1 MKWKR
6 QIQNEYM
13 SPFFSYKLITIMRW
27 NKLFE
32 RLPTADE
39 IYFRYYDISFDLKES
54 PKYLEYIKEKIAL
67 RHDIEK
73 KYKSNISEE
82 LSKTNGQPYRIYFEN
97 LAYTFAY
104 YPNKVPSDFL
114 CDADREVQTIVK
126 DFVEKHRPFQKEME
140 EFFVSEEC
148 HFGRYLRNI
157 GLFPYLKRIRIEPH
171 FYQLKNSTV
180 SGNVSFSLNDE
191 SKNVIIHAFKDT
203 NSIFSEEMAILKDGQ
218 TLFYYDEYGELFQSN
233 KK

>member
-54 PKYLEYIKEKIAL
+54 PKYLEYVKEKIAL

-140 EFFVSEEC
+140 EFLVSEEC

-157 GLFPYLKRIRIEPH
+157 GLFPYLKRIRIEPY

-218 TLFYYDEYGELFQSN
+218 TLFYYDEYGEFFQSN

>member
-1 MKWKR
+1 
-6 QIQNEYM
+6 
-13 SPFFSYKLITIMRW
+13 MRW
-27 NKLFE
+27 SKLFE
-32 RLPTADE
+32 KLPTADE
-39 IYFRYYDISFDLKES
+39 IYFRFYDISSVLKES

-67 RHDIEK
+67 RHEIEK
-73 KYKSNISEE
+73 QYKNILSEE
-82 LSKTNGQPYRIYFEN
+82 LSKTNGQPYRVYFEN

-140 EFFVSEEC
+140 DFLVSEEC

-157 GLFPYLKRIRIEPH
+157 GLYPYLKRIRIEPY

-180 SGNVSFSLNDE
+180 SGNVSFSMTKAKQLLYA
-191 SKNVIIHAFKDT
+191 SIKIHIQAARMKWRF
-203 NSIFSEEMAILKDGQ
+203 
-218 TLFYYDEYGELFQSN
+218 
-233 KK
+233 

>member
-6 QIQNEYM
+6 QIQNEYT
-13 SPFFSYKLITIMRW
+13 SPFFSYKLKIIMRW

-97 LAYTFAY
+97 LAYKFAY

-140 EFFVSEEC
+140 EFLVSEEC

-157 GLFPYLKRIRIEPH
+157 GLFPYLKRIRIEPY
-171 FYQLKNSTV
+171 FYQLKDSTV

-218 TLFYYDEYGELFQSN
+218 TLFYYDEYGGFFQSN

>member
-1 MKWKR
+1 
-6 QIQNEYM
+6 
-13 SPFFSYKLITIMRW
+13 MRW

-54 PKYLEYIKEKIAL
+54 PKYLEYVKEKIAL

-82 LSKTNGQPYRIYFEN
+82 LSKINGQPYRIYFEN

-140 EFFVSEEC
+140 DFLVSEEC
-148 HFGRYLRNI
+148 RFGRYFRNI
-157 GLFPYLKRIRIEPH
+157 GLFPYLKRIRVEPH
-171 FYQLKNSTV
+171 FYQLKDSTV

-218 TLFYYDEYGELFQSN
+218 TLFYYDEYGEFFQSN

>member
-1 MKWKR
+1 
-6 QIQNEYM
+6 
-13 SPFFSYKLITIMRW
+13 MRW

-73 KYKSNISEE
+73 KYKSNISEQ

-97 LAYTFAY
+97 LAYAFAY

-140 EFFVSEEC
+140 EFLVSEEC

-157 GLFPYLKRIRIEPH
+157 GLFPYLKRIRIEPY

-203 NSIFSEEMAILKDGQ
+203 NSIFSEEMAILKGGQ
-218 TLFYYDEYGELFQSN
+218 TLFYYDEYGEFFQSN

>member
-1 MKWKR
+1 
-6 QIQNEYM
+6 
-13 SPFFSYKLITIMRW
+13 MRW
-27 NKLFE
+27 SKLFE

-39 IYFRYYDISFDLKES
+39 IYFRYYDISSDLKES
-54 PKYLEYIKEKIAL
+54 PKYLEYIKEKFAL

-82 LSKTNGQPYRIYFEN
+82 LSKTNGQPYRVYFEN

-140 EFFVSEEC
+140 DFLVSEEC
-148 HFGRYLRNI
+148 RFGRYLRNI
-157 GLFPYLKRIRIEPH
+157 GLFPYLKRIRIEPY
-171 FYQLKNSTV
+171 FYQLKKQHCIRKRFFLSQRRKQKCYHTC
-180 SGNVSFSLNDE
+180 L
-191 SKNVIIHAFKDT
+191 
-203 NSIFSEEMAILKDGQ
+203 
-218 TLFYYDEYGELFQSN
+218 
-233 KK
+233 

>member
-1 MKWKR
+1 
-6 QIQNEYM
+6 
-13 SPFFSYKLITIMRW
+13 MRW

-54 PKYLEYIKEKIAL
+54 PKYLEYIKEKFAL

-82 LSKTNGQPYRIYFEN
+82 LSKTNGQPYRVYFEN

-140 EFFVSEEC
+140 DFLVSEEC

-218 TLFYYDEYGELFQSN
+218 TLFYYDEYGEFFQSN

>member
-6 QIQNEYM
+6 QIQNEYT
-13 SPFFSYKLITIMRW
+13 SPFFSYKLKIIMRW

-140 EFFVSEEC
+140 EFLVSEEC

-218 TLFYYDEYGELFQSN
+218 TLFYYDEYGEFFQSN

>member
-6 QIQNEYM
+6 QIQNEYT

-73 KYKSNISEE
+73 KYKGNISEE

-140 EFFVSEEC
+140 EFLVSEEC

-157 GLFPYLKRIRIEPH
+157 GLFPYLKRIRIEPY
-171 FYQLKNSTV
+171 FYQLKDSTV

-218 TLFYYDEYGELFQSN
+218 TLFYYDEYGEFFQSN

>member
-6 QIQNEYM
+6 QIQNEYT
-13 SPFFSYKLITIMRW
+13 SPFFSYKLKIIMRW

-54 PKYLEYIKEKIAL
+54 PKYLEYVKEKIAL

-126 DFVEKHRPFQKEME
+126 VFVEKHRPFQKEME
-140 EFFVSEEC
+140 EFLVSKEC
-148 HFGRYLRNI
+148 HFGKYLRKI
-157 GLFPYLKRIRIEPH
+157 GLFPYLMKIRIEPY

-191 SKNVIIHAFKDT
+191 SKNVIMHVFKDT
-203 NSIFSEEMAILKDGQ
+203 NSIFSEEMTILKDGQ
-218 TLFYYDEYGELFQSN
+218 TLFYYDENGEFFQ
-233 KK
+233 KQ

>member
-1 MKWKR
+1 
-6 QIQNEYM
+6 
-13 SPFFSYKLITIMRW
+13 MRW
-27 NKLFE
+27 SKLFE

-54 PKYLEYIKEKIAL
+54 PKYLEYVKEKIAL

-97 LAYTFAY
+97 LAYKFAY

-126 DFVEKHRPFQKEME
+126 DFVQKHRPFQKEME
-140 EFFVSEEC
+140 DFLVSEEC
-148 HFGRYLRNI
+148 HFGKYLRNI

-180 SGNVSFSLNDE
+180 SGNVSFFLNDE

-203 NSIFSEEMAILKDGQ
+203 NSIFSEEMAILKNEQ
-218 TLFYYDEYGELFQSN
+218 TLFYYDEYGEFFQSN

>member
-1 MKWKR
+1 
-6 QIQNEYM
+6 
-13 SPFFSYKLITIMRW
+13 MRW
-27 NKLFE
+27 AKLFK

-39 IYFRYYDISFDLKES
+39 IYFRCYDFSYALKES
-54 PKYLEYIKEKIAL
+54 PKYLECVKEKIAL

-73 KYKSNISEE
+73 KYKSNISKE

-97 LAYTFAY
+97 LAYKFAY

-126 DFVEKHRPFQKEME
+126 VFVEKHRPFQKEME
-140 EFFVSEEC
+140 DFLVSEEC

-171 FYQLKNSTV
+171 FYQLKNSTI

-191 SKNVIIHAFKDT
+191 SKNVITHAFQDT
-203 NSIFSEEMAILKDGQ
+203 NSIFSDEMAILKDGQ
-218 TLFYYDEYGELFQSN
+218 TLFYYDEYGEFFQSN

>member
-6 QIQNEYM
+6 QIQNEYT
-13 SPFFSYKLITIMRW
+13 SPFFSYKLKIIMRW

-140 EFFVSEEC
+140 EFLVSEEC
-148 HFGRYLRNI
+148 RFGRYLRNI
-157 GLFPYLKRIRIEPH
+157 GLFPYLKRIRIEPY

-218 TLFYYDEYGELFQSN
+218 TLFYYDEYGEFFQSN

>member
-1 MKWKR
+1 
-6 QIQNEYM
+6 
-13 SPFFSYKLITIMRW
+13 MRW

-126 DFVEKHRPFQKEME
+126 VFVEKHRPFQKEME
-140 EFFVSEEC
+140 EFLVSEEC
-148 HFGRYLRNI
+148 HFGRYLRNT
-157 GLFPYLKRIRIEPH
+157 GLFPYLKRIRIEPY

-218 TLFYYDEYGELFQSN
+218 TLFYYDEYGEFFQSN

>member
-1 MKWKR
+1 
-6 QIQNEYM
+6 
-13 SPFFSYKLITIMRW
+13 MRW

-104 YPNKVPSDFL
+104 YPNKAPSDFL

-140 EFFVSEEC
+140 DFLVSEEC

-157 GLFPYLKRIRIEPH
+157 GLYPYLKRIRIEPH
-171 FYQLKNSTV
+171 FYQLKDSTV

-218 TLFYYDEYGELFQSN
+218 TLFYYDEYGEFFQSN

>member
-1 MKWKR
+1 M
-6 QIQNEYM
+6 
-13 SPFFSYKLITIMRW
+13 TIMRW
-27 NKLFE
+27 SKLFE

-39 IYFRYYDISFDLKES
+39 IYFRFYDISSVLKES

-82 LSKTNGQPYRIYFEN
+82 LSKTNGQPYRVYFEN

-104 YPNKVPSDFL
+104 YPNKVSSDFL

-140 EFFVSEEC
+140 DFLVSEEC
-148 HFGRYLRNI
+148 HFGRYLRSI
-157 GLFPYLKRIRIEPH
+157 GLYPYLKRIRIEPY

-191 SKNVIIHAFKDT
+191 SKAIIVRIYKNTYSSGSD
-203 NSIFSEEMAILKDGQ
+203 EMAVLSNNKIL
-218 TLFYYDEYGELFQSN
+218 FWYDEYGDSFTTFKDIKRTPVDRRSLR
-233 KK
+233 

>member
-1 MKWKR
+1 
-6 QIQNEYM
+6 
-13 SPFFSYKLITIMRW
+13 MRW

-140 EFFVSEEC
+140 DFLVSEESR
-148 HFGRYLRNI
+148 FGRYLRNI

-180 SGNVSFSLNDE
+180 SGNVSFFLNDE

-218 TLFYYDEYGELFQSN
+218 ALFYYDEYGEFFQSN

>member
-1 MKWKR
+1 
-6 QIQNEYM
+6 
-13 SPFFSYKLITIMRW
+13 MRW

-54 PKYLEYIKEKIAL
+54 PKYLEYVKEKIAL

-140 EFFVSEEC
+140 EFLVSEEC

-157 GLFPYLKRIRIEPH
+157 GLFPYLKRIRIEPY
-171 FYQLKNSTV
+171 FYQLKDSTV
-180 SGNVSFSLNDE
+180 SGNVSFSMAKAKQLLYA
-191 SKNVIIHAFKDT
+191 SIKIHIQAARMKWRF
-203 NSIFSEEMAILKDGQ
+203 
-218 TLFYYDEYGELFQSN
+218 
-233 KK
+233 

>member
-1 MKWKR
+1 
-6 QIQNEYM
+6 
-13 SPFFSYKLITIMRW
+13 MRW

-54 PKYLEYIKEKIAL
+54 PKYLEYVKEKIAL

-126 DFVEKHRPFQKEME
+126 VFVEKHRPFQKEME
-140 EFFVSEEC
+140 EFLVSEEC
-148 HFGRYLRNI
+148 HFGSY
-157 GLFPYLKRIRIEPH
+157 
-171 FYQLKNSTV
+171 FYQLKDSTV

-191 SKNVIIHAFKDT
+191 SKAIIVRIYKNTYSSGSD
-203 NSIFSEEMAILKDGQ
+203 EMAVLSNNKTI
-218 TLFYYDEYGELFQSN
+218 FWYDEYGDSFTTFKDI
-233 KK
+233 KKNAH